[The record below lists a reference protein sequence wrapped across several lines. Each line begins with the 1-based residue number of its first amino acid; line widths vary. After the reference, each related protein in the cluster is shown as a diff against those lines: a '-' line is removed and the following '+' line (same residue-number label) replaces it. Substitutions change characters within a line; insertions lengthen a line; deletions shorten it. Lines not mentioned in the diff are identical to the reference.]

1 MIINNHLV
9 FDMNFDIDTFHCL
22 LDDDNL
28 QIIKHH
34 VLNSDIPLYLKHQNI
49 NNTIWITNVLMKK
62 LYNITLSDFENY
74 YPSSTFQDEI
84 EGLRSDIH
92 SPIYRNGNVFFFD
105 CSKIKYTHFD
115 YVIKILSYLIE
126 NTALD
131 FDNIGK
137 KKDIFD
143 FMNDGKP
150 KLNLLSK
157 KGKVAKTHKGNNSGK
172 EKNSGKGKK
181 TVKGKNTLK
190 EEELDKTCKHIGKDN
205 IREKKYEMS
214 KKCKQFW
221 ILNPNNAIEI
231 FLKKIEV
238 LIQSNCEYHNFIFV
252 SNVNKIKY
260 KSINKIITSSSIIP
274 IKINTS
280 KYKDLLF
287 QKDNEI
293 IHLLDN
299 IIHNNN
305 DKTQILQSIHN
316 IVDYLLNW
324 FNNDII
330 LVKLC
335 ILLWLKKINSNNS
348 DNSNNSNNC
357 NNSDNSNNSNSKI
370 DNKKLLLSNVE
381 HYTYLYVINEIP
393 LFKLSNN
400 LFQKFSNAKT
410 INPVID
416 YYQYSFSLL
425 SIPNIINELVFYFNL
440 IISKFLKY
448 SEYDCIRNLN
458 INQRIELT
466 KLITNLQYECIYL
479 DKPISQLQSFF
490 VDCIKIIKKY

>member
-1 MIINNHLV
+1 
-9 FDMNFDIDTFHCL
+9 MNFDVDTYHYL
-22 LDDDNL
+22 LDDDTL

-49 NNTIWITNVLMKK
+49 NNTIWITNTLMKK
-62 LYNITLSDFENY
+62 IYNITLSDFENY

-84 EGLRSDIH
+84 SGLRTDIH
-92 SPIYRNGNVFFFD
+92 SPIYRNGNIFFFD

-115 YVIKILSYLIE
+115 YVIKILSYLIG

-131 FDNIGK
+131 FDNIVK
-137 KKDIFD
+137 KKNIFD
-143 FMNDGKP
+143 FMNEEKP

-157 KGKVAKTHKGNNSGK
+157 KEEVAKKGKVNNSGK
-172 EKNSGKGKK
+172 SKNNLKNKEIDNNKKNMEK
-181 TVKGKNTLK
+181 
-190 EEELDKTCKHIGKDN
+190 EN
-205 IREKKYEMS
+205 IREIS

-274 IKINTS
+274 IKINIS

-287 QKDNEI
+287 QKDKEI
-293 IHLLDN
+293 ISLLDN
-299 IIHNNN
+299 IIYKNN
-305 DKTQILQSIHN
+305 DKKQILQSIYN
-316 IVDYLLNW
+316 ILDYLLNW

-335 ILLWLKKINSNNS
+335 ILLWLKKINS
-348 DNSNNSNNC
+348 DNNNSNKTNNI
-357 NNSDNSNNSNSKI
+357 NNSNISNNINSRNNNNSNSKI
-370 DNKKLLLSNVE
+370 ENKKLLLSNVE
-381 HYTYLYVINEIP
+381 HYTYLYVISEIP

-400 LFQKFSNAKT
+400 LFQKISNAKT

-448 SEYDCIRNLN
+448 SEYDCIKYLD
-458 INQRIELT
+458 INKRIELT